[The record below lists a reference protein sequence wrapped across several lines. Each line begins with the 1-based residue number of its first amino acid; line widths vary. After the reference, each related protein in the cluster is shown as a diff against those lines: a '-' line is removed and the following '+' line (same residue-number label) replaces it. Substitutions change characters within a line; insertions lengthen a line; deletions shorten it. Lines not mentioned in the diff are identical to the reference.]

1 MRRKL
6 FVVVAIVAL
15 LFPVSVFS
23 SGTQETAETTP
34 ITVYLTEHQDIVDP
48 IRDKL
53 AEFEEASNI
62 KVNLETVPEGDST
75 TKLSLILSSGAEGYD
90 VFYIASV
97 NSVAGMVNHQF
108 APIKN
113 HLSANGN
120 DLSDFPQP
128 LLDLLSRD
136 GILYGLPIRA
146 ETNILMYRK
155 DKLEA
160 NGIKVP
166 TTLDEYAAAA
176 EKLTRGNFYGN
187 AQRGLYGHNAYT
199 FTYYFRAL
207 GGKFFDND
215 MNPTL
220 YSPEGIAAL
229 NMYRELASTY
239 APPGGSVYGWQ
250 DVFAAL
256 QTGLAAMTVE
266 SSIQAGLLE
275 DPAKSLNV
283 GKFGYAVP
291 PAGPN
296 GSTPDLKCYG
306 YFINEKSAHKEAAAK
321 FIEWATGAE
330 LQKYAFDKY
339 GFAAIT
345 RNSVLEASQDKA
357 PYFGA
362 IKDAMATGD
371 IYFLPP
377 ISEQG
382 AVYMATCQAITDALA
397 GTKTV
402 EQALRDANEV
412 IRKIIQDGGYYDGK
426 TEIPQFIRDGRG

>member
-1 MRRKL
+1 MTI
-6 FVVVAIVAL
+6 FSAGAQE
-15 LFPVSVFS
+15 SVDKAS
-23 SGTQETAETTP
+23 
-34 ITVYLTEHQDIVDP
+34 ITVYLTEHSDIVDP

-53 AEFEEASNI
+53 ADFEKANNI

-97 NSVAGMVNHQF
+97 NSVAGMVNKQF
-108 APIKN
+108 APIKEY
-113 HLSANGN
+113 LSAENKS
-120 DLSDFPQP
+120 LSDFPSR

-136 GILYGLPIRA
+136 DVLYGLPIRA

-155 DKLEA
+155 DILKENNL
-160 NGIKVP
+160 KVP
-166 TTLDEYAAAA
+166 STLDEYLSVAKA
-176 EKLTRGNFYGN
+176 LTKGNFYGN

-207 GGKFFDND
+207 GGKFFDSN

-220 YSPEGIAAL
+220 YSPEGIEAL
-229 NMYRELASTY
+229 NLYKELATTY
-239 APPGGSVYGWQ
+239 APPGGGVYGWQ

-256 QTGLAAMTVE
+256 QTGLAGMTVE

-275 DPAKSLNV
+275 DSSKSLFK
-283 GKFGYAVP
+283 GKFGYAAP
-291 PAGPN
+291 PAGPH
-296 GSTPDLKCYG
+296 GATPDLKCYG
-306 YFINEKSAHKEAAAK
+306 YFINSKSNNKAAAAK
-321 FIEWATGAE
+321 FIEWATGVE
-330 LQKYAFDKY
+330 LQQYAFDKY

-345 RNSVLEASQDKA
+345 RNSVLESSQEKA
-357 PYFGA
+357 PYFAA

-382 AVYMATCQAITDALA
+382 AVYMATCQAISDAFA
-397 GTKTV
+397 GTKSV
-402 EQALRDANEV
+402 EQALKDANIE
-412 IRKIIQDGGYYDGK
+412 IKKIIEDGGYYKDK
-426 TEIPQFIRDGRG
+426 TLIPQFIKNGRG